1 MRFRSASRPD
11 QLAQSLVR
19 QGPIR
24 GSPISA
30 VLGVPQTVSNPK
42 WSFRRS
48 ARADASLLQ

>member
-1 MRFRSASRPD
+1 MRFRSATRPD
-11 QLAQSLVR
+11 QLAQSLVLH
-19 QGPIR
+19 GANP
-24 GSPISA
+24 GVPISA